1 MIDKTKKKMTILDV
15 AQSLFARFGLSKT
28 TIEDIAKKARMGKA
42 SIYYYFKN
50 KESIFQEVISKEGH
64 VVQEKIRKAVNAEE
78 LPQDKMRAYF
88 LTRMLS
94 LRSLANYYSALR
106 DEYLDHYAFIEKER
120 QSHDVFEIT
129 MVSNILQEGIQ
140 KAKFEIDDVTLT
152 AETIVTALKGIEYQW
167 PIQVAEEQI
176 KNNVDALL
184 KILFK
189 GIEIRK

>member
-1 MIDKTKKKMTILDV
+1 MIKKTEKKTNILNV
-15 AQSLFARFGLSKT
+15 AQSLFAKFGLAKT

-42 SIYYYFKN
+42 SIYYYFKS
-50 KESIFQEVISKEGH
+50 KESIYQEVIAKEGR
-64 VVQEKIRKAVNAEE
+64 VIQEKIRQAVNAVEI
-78 LPQDKMRAYF
+78 PQDKMYAYF

-106 DEYLDHYAFIEKER
+106 DEYLDHYAFIDKER

-140 KAKFEIDDVTLT
+140 KTKFEIDDVTLT
-152 AETIVTALKGIEYQW
+152 AETIVAALKGIEYQW
-167 PIQVAEEQI
+167 PLQVAEEQI
-176 KNNVDALL
+176 RNNVDALL

>member
-1 MIDKTKKKMTILDV
+1 MIEKAERKTNILDV
-15 AQSLFARFGLSKT
+15 AQSLFAKFGLAKT

-42 SIYYYFKN
+42 SIYYYFKS
-50 KESIFQEVISKEGH
+50 KESIFQEVITKEGR
-64 VVQEKIRKAVNAEE
+64 VIQEKIRQAVNAEE
-78 LPQDKMRAYF
+78 LPQNKMHAYF

-120 QSHDVFEIT
+120 QTHDVFEIT

-140 KAKFEIDDVTLT
+140 KNKFEIDDTTLT
-152 AETIVTALKGIEYQW
+152 ARTIVGALKGIEYQW
-167 PIQVAEEQI
+167 PLQVSEEHVRH
-176 KNNVDALL
+176 NVETLL